1 MYNKE
6 DEFSVI
12 VRELI
17 ENSEVQKMK
26 DYLQHYDI
34 SCFVHCYDVAYYS
47 YLICKK
53 YNLDYKSAARAGML
67 HDLFLYDWRVKQ
79 ANRKRFHGYRHPRI
93 ALTNSLN
100 LFSLN
105 EIEQNCILRHMWPL
119 TIIPPKY
126 KEGYVISFVDKY
138 CTLMEAFNYYKG
150 NLRLKKLYRYSYV
163 FLSMLVIRIF

>member
-1 MYNKE
+1 MYNE
-6 DEFSVI
+6 DDEFSI
-12 VRELI
+12 IISELVK
-17 ENSEVQKMK
+17 NNEVQKMK
-26 DYLQHYDI
+26 DYLQHYDT
-34 SCFVHCYDVAYYS
+34 SCFTHCYNVAYYS

-79 ANRKRFHGYRHPRI
+79 ANRKRFHGYHHPRI

-100 LFSLN
+100 LFELN
-105 EIEQNCILRHMWPL
+105 IKEQNCILRHMWPL

-126 KEGYVISFVDKY
+126 KEGFIISFVDKY
-138 CTLMEAFNYYKG
+138 CTLMESLHYYRN
-150 NLRLKKLYRYSYV
+150 NLKLKKLYRYSYV